1 MQSTPETELATD
13 LITTLPLSVLRPSK
27 INPRRHLS
35 AIESLAASIEADGL
49 LHNLL
54 VVAGKG
60 RNTYDVLD
68 GCRRLPALKL
78 LQKRGKLPKGWTDW
92 QQVPVAI
99 RANLSEADRRRL
111 GIVANVQR
119 EQLHPLDEAD
129 AWLAILET
137 GTPVDDLAAMT
148 GFTLK
153 TIKRRLALS
162 GLCEAARN
170 AYREGSLSLSQ
181 AQALTGGTSEQQ
193 AELLQRI
200 EGGTWWY
207 DAEEIRDILLSQRPT
222 VSMAIFPIED
232 YQGRIDEDWFSD
244 DDSRYFDDAEQFM
257 RLQRAAVEALA
268 QKYRDEGTAWVEI
281 DDNPRSE
288 WWKYDKARKGSKTA
302 GVVIWFG
309 PLGDVEVREGL
320 RKRKLEP
327 TVTAPL
333 DTVDVPRPKT
343 PRPAYGGK
351 LCLEI
356 GRQKTLAVQA
366 ALIANPRKAREI
378 AVMQLLTGDY
388 GLYKVQ
394 PHGSLHTT
402 RNLEERPDTY
412 GIVDAAAQRL
422 LVALGSGETP
432 AGDSPGWFELLHGHR
447 WGWRSEDLYP
457 HVRALSDADLE
468 TLHLLLPVL
477 AFGQQSGER
486 LDTEASLFNTVAQD
500 LDIRMRDHWRPDEA
514 FLSMRTKPQL
524 LDIAKESGAVEAAGP
539 LPDKKKALV
548 KVLADYFTGHSEAA
562 RTWLPGAMAFPAVDP
577 GTEAA
582 EPVGR
587 QAGQADN
594 STDAGDVQVDA
605 AA

>member
-1 MQSTPETELATD
+1 MQPTTETELTND
-13 LITTLPLSVLRPSK
+13 LVTTLPLAVLRTGK
-27 INPRRHLS
+27 WNPRRDLPQ
-35 AIESLAASIEADGL
+35 IESLAGNIEADGL
-49 LHNLL
+49 LHNL
-54 VVAGKG
+54 VVTPGKG
-60 RNTYDVLD
+60 STYDVLD
-68 GCRRLPALKL
+68 GRRRHAALKR
-78 LQKRGKLPKGWTDW
+78 LQKAGKLPAGWTTWDN
-92 QQVPVAI
+92 VPVAV
-99 RANLSEADRRRL
+99 RVNLTDADRKRL
-111 GIVANVQR
+111 GVVANVQR

-137 GTPVDDLAAMT
+137 GTPADDLAAMT

-181 AQALTGGTSEQQ
+181 AQALTCGTAEQQ

-200 EGGTWWY
+200 GGGTWWY

-222 VSMAIFPIED
+222 VSMAIFPVED
-232 YQGRIDEDWFSD
+232 YQGEIDQDWFSD

-268 QKYRDEGTAWVEI
+268 QKHRDEGTAWVEI
-281 DDNPRSE
+281 DENPCPE

-302 GVVIWFG
+302 GAVIWFG
-309 PLGDVEVREGL
+309 PSGDVEVREGL

-327 TVTAPL
+327 TVTGPL

-366 ALIANPRKAREI
+366 ALVANPRKAREI

-394 PHGSLHTT
+394 PHGALHTT
-402 RNLEERPDTY
+402 RNQEERPATY
-412 GIVDAAAQRL
+412 GVVDAAAQRL
-422 LVALGSGETP
+422 LGALGGGEVP
-432 AGDSPGWFELLHGHR
+432 AGDGPGWFELLHGHR

-486 LDTEASLFNTVAQD
+486 LDTDASLFNTVAQD

-524 LDIAKESGAVEAAGP
+524 LEIAKEGGAAEAVGP

-548 KVLADYFTGHSEAA
+548 KVLADYFAGDAEAA

-582 EPVGR
+582 EPVAGDP
-587 QAGQADN
+587 GQADD
-594 STDAGDVQVDA
+594 STGAGDMHVDA